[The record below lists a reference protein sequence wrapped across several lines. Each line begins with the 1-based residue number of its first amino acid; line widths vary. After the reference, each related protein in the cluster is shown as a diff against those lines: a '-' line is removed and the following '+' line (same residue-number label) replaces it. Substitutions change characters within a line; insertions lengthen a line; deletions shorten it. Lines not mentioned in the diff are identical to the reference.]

1 MSRNSERVLTDEQIV
16 SIKQQMFAHIQVNA
30 EFIADSIMNVYLS
43 DNNNDEGEFIKWLF
57 EMVEQAEDGELLS
70 IDEVNNI
77 LNEDTYD
84 NA

>member
-1 MSRNSERVLTDEQIV
+1 MSRNQHRVLTDEQIK

-70 IDEVNNI
+70 VDEVNNI
-77 LNEDTYD
+77 LNESSHDIS
-84 NA
+84 

>member
-1 MSRNSERVLTDEQIV
+1 MSRNQERVLTDEQIT
-16 SIKQQMFAHIQVNA
+16 SIKQQLFAHIQVNA

-43 DNNNDEGEFIKWLF
+43 DDNNDEGEFVKWLF

-77 LNEDTYD
+77 LNESSYD
-84 NA
+84 

>member
-1 MSRNSERVLTDEQIV
+1 MSRNQERVLTDEQIK

-77 LNEDTYD
+77 LNEDSYD
-84 NA
+84 ND

>member
-1 MSRNSERVLTDEQIV
+1 MSRNQERVLTDEQIK

-43 DNNNDEGEFIKWLF
+43 DNNNDEGEFVKWLF

-77 LNEDTYD
+77 LNESNDIS
-84 NA
+84 

>member
-1 MSRNSERVLTDEQIV
+1 MSRNQERVLTDEQIK
-16 SIKQQMFAHIQVNA
+16 SIKQQIFAHIQVNA

-57 EMVEQAEDGELLS
+57 EMVEQAEVGELLS